1 MPFVTES
8 FKKEYLIPYYI
19 GESLFGVIPSFL
31 ALIQGAGEDAM
42 CHNITIGNETT
53 LQQVDIIPI
62 FSVSNYFRIIFV
74 FLALSSAAF
83 ILMNC
88 LDLKR
93 HQHDTNAK
101 TNTIS
106 HNNHHHDI
114 DSNDVD
120 QTSSKLLESE
130 HGEVIKI
137 VKSDKSNNTRR
148 EKFILYALNFLIT
161 FFYYGVL
168 PGLQSYSTIPYGKL
182 NLFLSLK
189 LEVYLYL
196 K

>member
-1 MPFVTES
+1 
-8 FKKEYLIPYYI
+8 
-19 GESLFGVIPSFL
+19 
-31 ALIQGAGEDAM
+31 M
-42 CHNITIGNETT
+42 CHNVTIGNETT
-53 LQQVDIIPI
+53 LQQADIIPI
-62 FSVSNYFRIIFV
+62 FSVSTYFRIIFV

-101 TNTIS
+101 TNDNSS
-106 HNNHHHDI
+106 HNNHHHEI

-137 VKSDKSNNTRR
+137 VKSDTSNNTTR

-182 NLFLSLK
+182 YSFLQQKLLNLI
-189 LEVYLYL
+189 
-196 K
+196 